1 MNAKISNVVKTLR
14 KNSTKAERMLWKNL
28 RTKQME
34 GFKFRRQEPIGNY
47 VVDFVCFE
55 KRIVIEVDGGQHV
68 REVIKDKQREK
79 WLKKQGFKI
88 LRFWNNEVL
97 RNIEGVIEVIRL
109 NCLYHPLLTPL
120 PSRERK

>member
-55 KRIVIEVDGGQHV
+55 KRIV